1 MKDIDELLHLFRPN
15 PTEEDSIRKTVDSI
29 FQKIISY
36 CKENDLEAEP
46 VLVGSVAK
54 GTNLKDGDIDVFVRF
69 DRKYTRA
76 KLEKW
81 GLSIGHYVIWNGK
94 EKYAEHPYVT
104 GFIDERKVDIVP
116 CYRMEQGE
124 KKLSSVDRT
133 PLHTEYVK
141 SHLNHTGKDEVRKL
155 KLFMKYIGVYGA
167 DARVSGF
174 SGYIC
179 ELLIINMGSFHRTLE
194 TFAAMRGKLL
204 IGEPEY
210 TESFDS
216 PAIIIDPTDKTRNAA
231 AAISLENLSRMKFC
245 SRLYL
250 NGKLPEYSKSYE
262 KKRKDAT
269 DRGTNLRIFRIK
281 KPAITDDILYPQVLR
296 FKNAIWEIM
305 ERSDLRPVSWEIC
318 VQDHIEVIIESENR
332 EIPALKIH
340 RGPPVDEPSSLDF
353 YNKWM
358 NMEISRGP
366 YILGDRIYVDLI
378 RQQMPISEVVREGL
392 KSVNI
397 GKNIDDQKEAMEI
410 FDPYESGQDSCALD
424 LFLSKFIF
432 QGHPPENTS
441 RNTRSS

>member
-1 MKDIDELLHLFRPN
+1 MKDIDELLFLFRPDSA
-15 PTEEDSIRKTVDSI
+15 EEESIRKITDFI
-29 FQKIISY
+29 FEKIISY
-36 CKENDLEAEP
+36 CRENNIDAEP

-69 DRKYTRA
+69 DRKYARA
-76 KLEKW
+76 KMEKW
-81 GLSIGHYVIWNGK
+81 GLSIGHFVLRDGK

-104 GFIDERKVDIVP
+104 GFMNEKKVDIVP
-116 CYRMEQGE
+116 CYRMDQGE

-141 SHLNHTGKDEVRKL
+141 SKLNLEGKDEVRKL

-167 DARVSGF
+167 DARISGF

-179 ELLIINMGSFHRTLE
+179 ELLIINMGDFHRTIE
-194 TFAAMRGKLL
+194 AFAAMRGKLV
-204 IGEPEY
+204 IGDPEN

-216 PAIIIDPTDKTRNAA
+216 PAIVIDPTDKTRNAA
-231 AAISLENLSRMKFC
+231 AAISVENLSRMKLC

-250 NGKLPEYSKSYE
+250 NGKMPEYVQSNGQ
-262 KKRKDAT
+262 RKDAK

-281 KPAITDDILYPQVLR
+281 KPDIMDDILYPQVMR

-305 ERSDLRPVSWEIC
+305 ERNDLRPVSWEVC
-318 VQDHIEVIIESENR
+318 VKDHIDVVIESENKAV
-332 EIPALKIH
+332 PALKIH
-340 RGPPVDEPSSLDF
+340 QGPPVDEPSSLDF

-378 RQQMPISEVVREGL
+378 RQQKSIGDVVREGL
-392 KSVNI
+392 KKVNI

-410 FDPYESGQDSCALD
+410 FDPYDTGKDSCALD

-432 QGHPPENTS
+432 RAHPPEKTS